1 MAFVSFADFLAM
13 GTHASYVWSVYGLS
27 FAIILWNVLQPW
39 LVRRRWLKEQV
50 AQMKRDAREVRKS

>member
-1 MAFVSFADFLAM
+1 MAFDSFAEFLAM
-13 GTHASYVWSVYGLS
+13 GTHAPYVWSAYSLS